1 MQYKNVLFLIAD
13 DQRFDTIRALGNQ
26 EIHTPYLD
34 KLVKMGTTFTNAHIP
49 SGTSGA
55 VCMPSRAMIHSGRTL
70 FHIQGEGQNI
80 PNEHSTLGETLK
92 NAGYYSCGIGKWHPM
107 QEVSMMEMISS
118 LAVCGTIGMFLFH
131 IMIQQV
137 SMTIKRNTQ
146 PISNKKMY
154 QSLFT
159 VMRLQ

>member
-92 NAGYYSCGIGKWHPM
+92 NAGYYSCGIGKWHNGI
-107 QEVSMMEMISS
+107 ESYARSFNDGDDIFF
-118 LAVCGTIGMFLFH
+118 GGMWDHWHVPILFCTCKYPSQLE
-131 IMIQQV
+131 I
-137 SMTIKRNTQ
+137 R
-146 PISNKKMY
+146 
-154 QSLFT
+154 LFT
-159 VMRLQ
+159 